1 MRSTSRSVLRLL
13 DHEGR
18 EIRRHTS
25 ALRRQ
30 RPYPVGVPDLPTGGS
45 VNPLA
50 GAPGISGEQH
60 DEVVRR
66 RLADK
71 SLALAVALDRLR
83 EGTYGICQ
91 ECGCQI
97 PERRLEVM
105 PTATLCV
112 PCQERRERPQP

>member
-1 MRSTSRSVLRLL
+1 
-13 DHEGR
+13 
-18 EIRRHTS
+18 
-25 ALRRQ
+25 
-30 RPYPVGVPDLPTGGS
+30 LPTGGS
-45 VNPLA
+45 VNPLG

-112 PCQERRERPQP
+112 PCQERRERPQS